1 MKKGEVGTADARAW
15 PVETTAPSTVT
26 RKLNCF
32 NDVTIVPLSVDPE
45 CGRYLQ
51 EVLLPSVLD
60 QLRPVI
66 DRPPHVS
73 VESSIVLLPV
83 LLAVSGLNSAHDT
96 LPTPILQ
103 TNTCVT
109 ESPYV
114 YGPLVLD
121 PFRHEVRLNNQD
133 IALTPKEFG
142 VLEYLLSHPGRVRTR
157 EMVLNA
163 VWGVDYYG
171 TTRTVDVHIRR
182 IKQKIPFLESAIICI
197 PSLGYKLCESDRS
210 FS

>member
-1 MKKGEVGTADARAW
+1 MKKGDVGQRMPGVRPLQTG
-15 PVETTAPSTVT
+15 PSSTVI
-26 RKLNCF
+26 RKSNCF
-32 NDVTIVPLSVDPE
+32 NDVTLVPLSVDADL
-45 CGRYLQ
+45 GRYLS

-60 QLRPVI
+60 RLQPVI
-66 DRPPHVS
+66 DRPPHAP
-73 VESSIVLLPV
+73 VESPIVLLPV
-83 LLAVSGLNSAHDT
+83 LLAASGLKSAHDT

-103 TNTCVT
+103 TNDCAT
-109 ESPYV
+109 ESRYV

-121 PFRHEVRLNNQD
+121 PFRHEVRLNDQE

-163 VWGVDYYG
+163 VWGDDYYG

-182 IKQKIPFLESAIICI
+182 IRKKIPFLESAIICI
-197 PSLGYKLCESDRS
+197 PSLGYKLCDSDRS

>member
-1 MKKGEVGTADARAW
+1 MKKGEVEAADARTW
-15 PVETTAPSTVT
+15 PLGTTAPSTVT
-26 RKLNCF
+26 HKLNYF

-45 CGRYLQ
+45 FGRYLQ

-60 QLRPVI
+60 RLQPVI
-66 DRPPHVS
+66 DSSPHPPL
-73 VESSIVLLPV
+73 ESPIVLLPV
-83 LLAVSGLNSAHDT
+83 LLAVSDVRSAHNT
-96 LPTPILQ
+96 LPTPIPQ
-103 TNTCVT
+103 TNTCAT
-109 ESPYV
+109 ESRYV

-121 PFRHEVRLNNQD
+121 PFRHEVHLNNQD

-142 VLEYLLSHPGRVRTR
+142 VLEYLISHPGRVRTR

-163 VWGVDYYG
+163 VWGIDYHG

-182 IKQKIPFLESAIICI
+182 IKQKIPFLASAIICI
-197 PSLGYKLCESDRS
+197 PSLGYKLRDSDRS